1 MGAERKSAVRSQTD
15 AIDPKR
21 TFLVYLL
28 RTNLVAT
35 GTMTMTSA
43 FLAARIA
50 LWAGAAC
57 LILCIGCTS
66 ASACMP
72 SSLRDIVFE
81 DVPTDIDA
89 PVIIRA
95 TIYARSVVGDAVGR
109 QIILMNARVE
119 QVIKG
124 PIEAKELKIFVPYGS
139 CIVAGV
145 GQGIILGK
153 LQDDSRHGLM
163 LSALGRSDYRLWS
176 EDFKQ
181 KQHDI
186 SEATRRYE

>member
-1 MGAERKSAVRSQTD
+1 
-15 AIDPKR
+15 
-21 TFLVYLL
+21 
-28 RTNLVAT
+28 
-35 GTMTMTSA
+35 
-43 FLAARIA
+43 
-50 LWAGAAC
+50 
-57 LILCIGCTS
+57 
-66 ASACMP
+66 MP

-124 PIEAKELKIFVPYGS
+124 SIEAKELKIFVFYGS

-145 GQGIILGK
+145 GQGIILGT
-153 LQDDSRHGLM
+153 LQDDPRHGLM
-163 LSALGRSDYRLWS
+163 LLALGRSDYRLWS

-181 KQHDI
+181 RQRDMF
-186 SEATRRYE
+186 EATRRYE

>member
-1 MGAERKSAVRSQTD
+1 
-15 AIDPKR
+15 
-21 TFLVYLL
+21 
-28 RTNLVAT
+28 
-35 GTMTMTSA
+35 
-43 FLAARIA
+43 
-50 LWAGAAC
+50 
-57 LILCIGCTS
+57 
-66 ASACMP
+66 MP

-153 LQDDSRHGLM
+153 LQDDPRHGLM

-181 KQHDI
+181 KQRDI